1 MTFSHTN
8 VFYADK
14 DFCLLLNFS
23 LHSHMILVI
32 AMGGEVHITS

>member
-14 DFCLLLNFS
+14 DFCLLNFS